1 MTDTVL
7 AGPPARADEVAPP
20 VRAGAKRIEGERLA
34 VIAAA
39 AGVALIPV
47 LSPPGPANI
56 APVDLIVGLA
66 VSACLFW
73 VGSSGHRLR
82 FPYIVPMIL
91 LMVGGAVGALA
102 GPVPRS
108 GVVALIQDV
117 ILLLWCWA
125 VVNVASSMG
134 RLRTILAAW
143 AYAAITWALLLFVG
157 VVAGVSFL
165 SGQTAAEG
173 ARTSL
178 TFGDPNYAANY
189 WFISIMVLWATGLPR
204 RRGARVAAYALLLAA
219 LISTG
224 SNGGIVSLLAGVAAA
239 AILGTYHRFGLAA
252 AAPLFATLVLGA
264 YVTAVNINMAAI
276 QRAAYESPYAFLRD
290 GIGHGQ
296 KAVSSR
302 STLRA
307 QSMQLWREG
316 GPLGAG
322 PNSTKTRLRA
332 GMAPY
337 VKEAHDDYAAS
348 LVERGV
354 IGFLGLTVLIAG
366 FALWVPRLA
375 RARLAPAFASV
386 VPRPHALIAAVFG
399 TMTAMA
405 VVELLHARH
414 VWTLFAFVAAV
425 GIWGS
430 RR

>member
-1 MTDTVL
+1 MTDAVL
-7 AGPPARADEVAPP
+7 AWPPARNEQAGPSLAG
-20 VRAGAKRIEGERLA
+20 GAKAIEGERLA
-34 VIAAA
+34 VVATAAA
-39 AGVALIPV
+39 VALIPV
-47 LSPPGPANI
+47 LSPPGPANV
-56 APVDLIVGLA
+56 APVDLIIALA
-66 VSACLFW
+66 VSAALFW

-82 FPYIVPMIL
+82 FPYIIPMSL
-91 LMVGGAVGALA
+91 LMVGGTLGALV

-108 GVVALIQDV
+108 GVVALCQDV

-134 RLRTILAAW
+134 RLRTVLAAW
-143 AYAAITWALLLFVG
+143 AYGAIVWAVLLFVG
-157 VVAGVSFL
+157 VVLGVSFL

-173 ARTSL
+173 VRTSL

-189 WFISIMVLWATGLPR
+189 WFVSIMVLWATGLPR
-204 RRGARVAAYALLLAA
+204 RRGARAAAYALLVAA

-224 SNGGIVSLLAGVAAA
+224 SNGGLVSLIAGVAAGA
-239 AILGTYHRFGLAA
+239 LLGTYHRFGMAGAGPLLAA
-252 AAPLFATLVLGA
+252 LALGGYLAAT
-264 YVTAVNINMAAI
+264 NIDMAAI
-276 QRAAYESPYAFLRD
+276 QRAAHESPYAFLRD

-296 KAVSSR
+296 KAAQSR

-307 QSMQLWREG
+307 QSARLWQEG

-322 PNSTKTRLRA
+322 PTSTKTRLRA
-332 GMAPY
+332 HMAPY
-337 VKEAHDDYAAS
+337 VKEAHDDYAAA
-348 LVERGV
+348 LVERGA
-354 IGFLGLTVLIAG
+354 IGLFGLAVLIAG
-366 FALWVPRLA
+366 FGLQVPRLV
-375 RARLAPAFASV
+375 RARLGPGFAAV
-386 VPRPHALIAAVFG
+386 VAHPHALLGAVFG